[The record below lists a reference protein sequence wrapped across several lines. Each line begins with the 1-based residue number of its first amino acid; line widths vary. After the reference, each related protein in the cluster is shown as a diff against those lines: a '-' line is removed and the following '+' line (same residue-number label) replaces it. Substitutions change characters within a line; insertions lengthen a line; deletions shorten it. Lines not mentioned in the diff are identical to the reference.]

1 MNAPASTLK
10 DRITDD
16 MKSAMRAR
24 ETLRLGAI
32 RMLLAAIKQRE
43 VDERITLDDAQV
55 AAIVDK
61 LIKQRRDSI
70 AQFEQAGRTDLVDQ
84 EKAELAVLSVYLP
97 AQADSAEIES
107 LLAAAIATT
116 GAAGPQDMGKVMA
129 LLKSKLAGRADL
141 TAVSAMVKSRLAA
154 R

>member
-1 MNAPASTLK
+1 MNPSASILK

-70 AQFEQAGRTDLVDQ
+70 AQFEQAGRTDLVEQ
-84 EKAELAVLSVYLP
+84 EKAEVAVLSVYLP
-97 AQADSAEIES
+97 AQADAAEIEA
-107 LLAAAIATT
+107 LLAAAIASTS
-116 GAAGPQDMGKVMA
+116 AVGPQDMGKVMA
-129 LLKSKLAGRADL
+129 VLKGKLAGRADL

>member
-1 MNAPASTLK
+1 MNAPATSLK
-10 DRITDD
+10 DRITYD

-32 RMLLAAIKQRE
+32 RMLLAAVKQRE

-84 EKAELAVLSVYLP
+84 EKAEVAVLSVYLP
-97 AQADSAEIES
+97 AQADAAEIEA

-129 LLKSKLAGRADL
+129 ILKGKLAGRADL

>member
-1 MNAPASTLK
+1 MNAPAPTLK

-32 RMLLAAIKQRE
+32 RMLLAAVKQRE
-43 VDERITLDDAQV
+43 VDERIILDDAQV

-84 EKAELAVLSVYLP
+84 EKAEMPRKSNRCWQRRSPPPVPQVRRTWARSWRFSRANSPDVPTLRRSRRWSRAGLLRARLP
-97 AQADSAEIES
+97 
-107 LLAAAIATT
+107 
-116 GAAGPQDMGKVMA
+116 G
-129 LLKSKLAGRADL
+129 
-141 TAVSAMVKSRLAA
+141 
-154 R
+154 

>member
-32 RMLLAAIKQRE
+32 RMLLAAVKQRE
-43 VDERITLDDAQV
+43 VDERIIVDDAQV

-84 EKAELAVLSVYLP
+84 EKAELAVLSAYLP
-97 AQADSAEIES
+97 AQADAAEIES

>member
-24 ETLRLGAI
+24 ETLRLSAI
-32 RMLLAAIKQRE
+32 RMLLAAVKQRE
-43 VDERITLDDAQV
+43 VDERITLDDAQI

-97 AQADSAEIES
+97 VQADAAEIEL
-107 LLAAAIATT
+107 LLAAAIAST

-141 TAVSAMVKSRLAA
+141 TAVSAMVKSRLAP

>member
-1 MNAPASTLK
+1 MNAPTSSLK

-43 VDERITLDDAQV
+43 VDERILLDDAQV
-55 AAIVDK
+55 ATIVDK

-84 EKAELAVLSVYLP
+84 EKAEVAVLSAYLP
-97 AQADSAEIES
+97 AQADATEIEA
-107 LLAAAIATT
+107 LLAAAIAAT

-129 LLKSKLAGRADL
+129 VLKGKLAGRADL
-141 TAVSAMVKSRLAA
+141 TAVSAMVKSQLAA

>member
-1 MNAPASTLK
+1 
-10 DRITDD
+10 
-16 MKSAMRAR
+16 
-24 ETLRLGAI
+24 
-32 RMLLAAIKQRE
+32 MLLAAIKQRE

-129 LLKSKLAGRADL
+129 LLKSKLAGRTDL

>member
-32 RMLLAAIKQRE
+32 RMLLAAVKQRE

-70 AQFEQAGRTDLVDQ
+70 AQFEQAGRTDLADQ
-84 EKAELAVLSVYLP
+84 EKAEVAVLSVYLP
-97 AQADSAEIES
+97 AQADATEIES
-107 LLAAAIATT
+107 LLAAAIVATA
-116 GAAGPQDMGKVMA
+116 AAGPQDMGKVMA
-129 LLKSKLAGRADL
+129 ILKGKLAGRADL

>member
-1 MNAPASTLK
+1 MNAPATSLK

-32 RMLLAAIKQRE
+32 RMLLAAVKQRE

-84 EKAELAVLSVYLP
+84 EKAEVAVLSAYLP
-97 AQADSAEIES
+97 AQADAAEIEA

-129 LLKSKLAGRADL
+129 ILKGKLAGRADL
-141 TAVSAMVKSRLAA
+141 TAVSPMVKSRLAA

>member
-1 MNAPASTLK
+1 MNAPASSLK

-32 RMLLAAIKQRE
+32 RMLLAAVKQRE
-43 VDERITLDDAQV
+43 VDERILLDDAQV

-84 EKAELAVLSVYLP
+84 EKAEVVVLSAYLP
-97 AQADSAEIES
+97 AQADAAEIEA
-107 LLAAAIATT
+107 LLAAAIAATA
-116 GAAGPQDMGKVMA
+116 AAGPQDMGKVMA
-129 LLKSKLAGRADL
+129 VLKGKLAGRADL
-141 TAVSAMVKSRLAA
+141 TAVSAMVKSQLAA

>member
-32 RMLLAAIKQRE
+32 RMLLAAVKQRE
-43 VDERITLDDAQV
+43 VDERIILDDAQV

-84 EKAELAVLSVYLP
+84 EKAELAVLSAYLP
-97 AQADSAEIES
+97 AQADAAEIES

>member
-1 MNAPASTLK
+1 MNAPAPTLK

-32 RMLLAAIKQRE
+32 RMLLAAVKQRE
-43 VDERITLDDAQV
+43 VDERIILDDAQV

-84 EKAELAVLSVYLP
+84 EKAELTVLSAYLP
-97 AQADSAEIES
+97 AQADAAEIES

>member
-1 MNAPASTLK
+1 MNAPASPLK

-43 VDERITLDDAQV
+43 VDEQITLDDVQV

-97 AQADSAEIES
+97 AQADSAEIEL